1 LDDRGNVSP
10 SSAPAGAPRT
20 AGRVPRRS
28 KGTGP
33 QPYDF
38 RRPTK
43 LSREH
48 ARTLQMTYE
57 TFARQ
62 YATLLT
68 SSLRAVSQ
76 VALLSIEQLSYDE
89 YIAQI
94 GNPTLLTMV
103 TLDPLP
109 GITLFEMPVDTALA
123 CIDHL
128 LGGPGG
134 AQPQRQLSEIETG
147 LFRSMLDRILGEF
160 RYSFEGVKKIEPKA
174 GAIEYNPQFAQAAA
188 PSDPMVVAS
197 LEMRV
202 GSQECVATMCLP
214 FAAVMFALQKADDT
228 VTLTPAERQARE
240 LAHRN
245 LTAGLLGARLPVVV
259 RFGSTQMYPEQIVA
273 LEPGDVITLDH
284 PVNRPLTVST
294 ADIPLAH
301 AVPGN
306 HGARLACLVVD
317 PPREGPPERQARR

>member
-1 LDDRGNVSP
+1 MT
-10 SSAPAGAPRT
+10 SSFAPAGAPRT
-20 AGRVPRRS
+20 AGRLSRRS
-28 KGTGP
+28 KGVGP

-48 ARTLQMTYE
+48 ARTLQVTYE

-62 YATLLT
+62 YTTLLT
-68 SSLRAVSQ
+68 SSLRAISQ
-76 VALLSIEQLSYDE
+76 VNLLSIEQLSYDE

-103 TLDPLP
+103 TLSPLP
-109 GITLFEMPVDTALA
+109 GITLFEIPVDMALA

-128 LGGPGG
+128 LGGSGG
-134 AQPQRQLSEIETG
+134 AQPQRELSEIETV
-147 LFRSMLDRILGEF
+147 LFRGMLDRILGEF
-160 RYSFEGVKKIEPKA
+160 RYSFDTVKTIEPKA
-174 GAIEYNPQFAQAAA
+174 GSIEYNPQFAQAAA
-188 PSDPMVVAS
+188 PSDPMVVVS
-197 LEMRV
+197 LEMKV

-214 FAAVMFALQKADDT
+214 FAAVMTALQKADET
-228 VTLTPAERQARE
+228 QALTPVER
-240 LAHRN
+240 LAKDLSLRN
-245 LTAGLLGARLPVVV
+245 LTGGLLGAKLPVVV
-259 RFGSTQMYPEQIVA
+259 RFGTTTMYPEQIIA
-273 LEPGDVITLDH
+273 LEPGDVVSLNH

-294 ADIPLAH
+294 AGITLAH

-317 PPREGPPERQARR
+317 PPREDAGR

>member
-1 LDDRGNVSP
+1 MTS

-20 AGRVPRRS
+20 AGRLSRRS

-62 YATLLT
+62 YTTLLT

-76 VALLSIEQLSYDE
+76 VTLLSIEQLSYDE

-109 GITLFEMPVDTALA
+109 GITLFEIPVDMTLA

-134 AQPQRQLSEIETG
+134 AQPQRQLSEIETV
-147 LFRSMLDRILGEF
+147 LFRGLLDRILGEF
-160 RYSFEGVKKIEPKA
+160 RYSFDTVKKIEPKA

-188 PSDPMVVAS
+188 PSDPMVVVS
-197 LEMRV
+197 LEMKV

-214 FAAVMFALQKADDT
+214 FAAVMLALQKVDEALA
-228 VTLTPAERQARE
+228 LTPAERTAKE
-240 LAHRN
+240 LALRN
-245 LTAGLLGARLPVVV
+245 LTGGLLGAKLPVVV
-259 RFGSTQMYPEQIVA
+259 RFGTTQMYPEQIVA
-273 LEPGDVITLDH
+273 LEPGDVVSLNH

-294 ADIPLAH
+294 AGITLAH

-317 PPREGPPERQARR
+317 PPREDARR

>member
-1 LDDRGNVSP
+1 M
-10 SSAPAGAPRT
+10 T
-20 AGRVPRRS
+20 RRS

-48 ARTLQMTYE
+48 SRTLQIAYE

-62 YATLLT
+62 FTTQLT

-76 VALLSIEQLSYDE
+76 VNLLSIEQLSYDE
-89 YIAQI
+89 YIASI

-109 GITLFEMPVDTALA
+109 GITLFEIPVDTALA

-134 AQPQRQLSEIETG
+134 LQPQRQLSEIETV
-147 LFRSMLDRILGEF
+147 LFRALLDRILGEF
-160 RYSFEGVKKIEPKA
+160 RYSFETVKRIQPKA
-174 GAIEYNPQFAQAAA
+174 GTIEYNPQFAQAAA
-188 PSDPMVVAS
+188 PSDPMVVVS
-197 LEMRV
+197 LELKV
-202 GSQECVATMCLP
+202 GGQECISTMCLP
-214 FAAVMFALQKADDT
+214 LAAVMTALQKVDDA
-228 VTLTPAERQARE
+228 VALTPAERFARDTA
-240 LAHRN
+240 LRN
-245 LTAGLLGARLPVVV
+245 ITGGLLGAKVQVSV
-259 RFGSTQMYPEQIVA
+259 RFGTTQMGPEQIIA
-273 LEPGDVITLDH
+273 LEPGDVVTLDH
-284 PVNRPLTVST
+284 PVNRPLTLST
-294 ADIPLAH
+294 AGITLAH

-306 HGARLACLVVD
+306 QGARLACLVVD
-317 PPREGPPERQARR
+317 PPREDPRR

>member
-1 LDDRGNVSP
+1 MS
-10 SSAPAGAPRT
+10 
-20 AGRVPRRS
+20 RRS

-62 YATLLT
+62 YTTLLT
-68 SSLRAVSQ
+68 SSLRAISQ
-76 VALLSIEQLSYDE
+76 VNLLSIEQLSYDE

-109 GITLFEMPVDTALA
+109 GITLFEMPVDMALA
-123 CIDHL
+123 CLDHL

-134 AQPQRQLSEIETG
+134 PQPQRQLSEIETG
-147 LFRSMLDRILGEF
+147 LFRSLLDRILGEF
-160 RYSFEGVKKIEPKA
+160 RYSFDTVKKIEPKA

-188 PSDPMVVAS
+188 PSDPMVVVS
-197 LEMRV
+197 LEMKV
-202 GSQECVATMCLP
+202 GSQECVATMGLP
-214 FAAVMFALQKADDT
+214 FAAVMLALQKVDEGL
-228 VTLTPAERQARE
+228 TLTPAERLARE
-240 LAHRN
+240 LALRN
-245 LTAGLLGARLPVVV
+245 VTGSLLGAKLPVVV
-259 RFGSTQMYPEQIVA
+259 RFGTTQMYPEQIIA
-273 LEPGDVITLDH
+273 LEPGDVVTLDH
-284 PVNRPLTVST
+284 PVNQPLTVST
-294 ADIPLAH
+294 SGITLAH

-317 PPREGPPERQARR
+317 PPREDARR

>member
-1 LDDRGNVSP
+1 MSS
-10 SSAPAGAPRT
+10 SSAPAGASRS
-20 AGRVPRRS
+20 AGRLSRRS
-28 KGTGP
+28 KGAGP

-62 YATLLT
+62 YTTLLT
-68 SSLRAVSQ
+68 SSLRAISQ
-76 VALLSIEQLSYDE
+76 VSLVSIEQLSYDE

-109 GITLFEMPVDTALA
+109 GITLFELPLDMALA

-134 AQPQRQLSEIETG
+134 PQPQRQLSEIETV
-147 LFRSMLDRILGEF
+147 LFRGMLDRVLGEF
-160 RYSFEGVKKIEPKA
+160 RYSFDAVKKIEPKA

-188 PSDPMVVAS
+188 PSDPMVVVS
-197 LEMRV
+197 LEVKV
-202 GSQECVATMCLP
+202 GSQECIATMCLP
-214 FAAVMFALQKADDT
+214 FAAVMLALQKVDEALA
-228 VTLTPAERQARE
+228 LTPAERAAKE
-240 LAHRN
+240 TALRN
-245 LTAGLLGARLPVVV
+245 VTGGLLGAKLPVVV
-259 RFGSTQMYPEQIVA
+259 RFGVTQMYPEQIVA
-273 LEPGDVITLDH
+273 LEPGDVVSLGH

-294 ADIPLAH
+294 NGITLAH

-317 PPREGPPERQARR
+317 PPREDARR

>member
-1 LDDRGNVSP
+1 MDDRGNVSP
-10 SSAPAGAPRT
+10 SPTDAGTPRT
-20 AGRVPRRS
+20 TGRVNRRS

-48 ARTLQMTYE
+48 SRTLQIAYE

-62 YATLLT
+62 YTTLLT

-76 VALLSIEQLSYDE
+76 VSLLSIEQLSYDE
-89 YIAQI
+89 YIATI

-109 GITLFEMPVDTALA
+109 GIALLEIPVDTALA

-128 LGGPGG
+128 LGGSGG
-134 AQPQRQLSEIETG
+134 AQPQRQLSEIETV
-147 LFRSMLDRILGEF
+147 LFRGLLDRILGEF
-160 RYSFEGVKKIEPKA
+160 RYSFDTVKAIDPKA

-188 PSDPMVVAS
+188 PSDPMVVVS
-197 LEMRV
+197 LEMKV

-214 FAAVMFALQKADDT
+214 LAAVMVALQKADDT
-228 VTLTPAERQARE
+228 VALTPAERFAKA
-240 LAHRN
+240 LSIRN
-245 LTAGLLGARLPVVV
+245 ITGELLGAKVQVVV
-259 RFGSTQMYPEQIVA
+259 RFGTTQMMPEHIVA
-273 LEPGDVITLDH
+273 LQPGDVVTLDH
-284 PVNRPLTVST
+284 PLNRPLTVST
-294 ADIPLAH
+294 AGITLAH

-317 PPREGPPERQARR
+317 SPREDARR

>member
-1 LDDRGNVSP
+1 MPTDDRADVTS

-20 AGRVPRRS
+20 AGRLSRRS
-28 KGTGP
+28 KGAGP

-62 YATLLT
+62 YTTLLT
-68 SSLRAVSQ
+68 SSLRAISQ
-76 VALLSIEQLSYDE
+76 VSLLSIEQLSYDE

-109 GITLFEMPVDTALA
+109 GITLFEIPVDMALA

-134 AQPQRQLSEIETG
+134 AQPQRQLSEIETVLFRG
-147 LFRSMLDRILGEF
+147 LFDRILGEF
-160 RYSFEGVKKIEPKA
+160 RYSFETVKKLEPKA

-188 PSDPMVVAS
+188 PSDPMVVVS
-197 LEMRV
+197 LEMKV
-202 GSQECVATMCLP
+202 GGQECIATMCLP
-214 FAAVMFALQKADDT
+214 FAAVMLALQKADEALA
-228 VTLTPAERQARE
+228 LTPAERLSKE
-240 LAHRN
+240 LALRN
-245 LTAGLLGARLPVVV
+245 LTGGLLGAKLPVVV
-259 RFGSTQMYPEQIVA
+259 RFGTTQMYPEQIVA
-273 LEPGDVITLDH
+273 LEPGDVVTLDH

-294 ADIPLAH
+294 AGITLAH

-317 PPREGPPERQARR
+317 PPREDARR

>member
-1 LDDRGNVSP
+1 LDDRGHVS
-10 SSAPAGAPRT
+10 SSSVPAGAPR
-20 AGRVPRRS
+20 ASGRVTRRS

-48 ARTLQMTYE
+48 ARTLQIGYE

-62 YATLLT
+62 FTTLLT

-76 VALLSIEQLSYDE
+76 INLISIEQLSYDE
-89 YIAQI
+89 YIATI

-109 GITLFEMPVDTALA
+109 GITLLEIPIEAALT

-134 AQPQRQLSEIETG
+134 RQPQRQLSEIETV
-147 LFRSMLDRILGEF
+147 LFRGLLDRILGEF
-160 RYSFEGVKKIEPKA
+160 RYSFDAVKKLTPKA
-174 GAIEYNPQFAQAAA
+174 GSIEYNPQFAQAAA
-188 PSDPMVVAS
+188 PSDPMVVVS
-197 LEMRV
+197 LEMKV
-202 GSQECVATMCLP
+202 ASQECIATMCLP
-214 FAAVMFALQKADDT
+214 MVAVTQLLLKADDT
-228 VTLTPAERQARE
+228 VAITPAERLAKE
-240 LAHRN
+240 LSLRN
-245 LTAGLLGARLPVVV
+245 ITAGLLGAKVQVSV
-259 RFGSTQMYPEQIVA
+259 RFGCAQMGPEQIVA
-273 LEPGDVITLDH
+273 LEPGDVVTLDH
-284 PVNRPLTVST
+284 PVNRPLTLST
-294 ADIPLAH
+294 AGITMAH

-306 HGARLACLVVD
+306 QGARLACLIVD
-317 PPREGPPERQARR
+317 PPREDHRR

>member
-1 LDDRGNVSP
+1 MTS

-20 AGRVPRRS
+20 AGRLSRRS
-28 KGTGP
+28 KGAGP

-62 YATLLT
+62 YTTLLT
-68 SSLRAVSQ
+68 SSLRAISQ
-76 VALLSIEQLSYDE
+76 VSLLSIEQLSYDE

-109 GITLFEMPVDTALA
+109 GITLFEIPVDMAHA

-134 AQPQRQLSEIETG
+134 AQPQRQLSEIETVLFRG
-147 LFRSMLDRILGEF
+147 LFDRILGEF
-160 RYSFEGVKKIEPKA
+160 RYSFETVKKIEPKA
-174 GAIEYNPQFAQAAA
+174 GAIEYNPQFAQAAV
-188 PSDPMVVAS
+188 PSDPMVVVS
-197 LEMRV
+197 LEMKV
-202 GSQECVATMCLP
+202 GSQECIATMCLP
-214 FAAVMFALQKADDT
+214 FAAVMLALQKVDEGQ
-228 VTLTPAERQARE
+228 TLSAAERAAKE
-240 LAHRN
+240 LALRN
-245 LTAGLLGARLPVVV
+245 LTGGLLGAKLPVVV
-259 RFGSTQMYPEQIVA
+259 RFGTTSMYPEQIVA
-273 LEPGDVITLDH
+273 LEPGDVVTLDH

-294 ADIPLAH
+294 AGITLAH

-317 PPREGPPERQARR
+317 PPREDARR

>member
-1 LDDRGNVSP
+1 MTS

-20 AGRVPRRS
+20 AGRLSRRS
-28 KGTGP
+28 KGAGP

-62 YATLLT
+62 YTTLLT
-68 SSLRAVSQ
+68 SSLRAISQ
-76 VALLSIEQLSYDE
+76 VSLVSIEQLSYDE

-103 TLDPLP
+103 TLSPLP
-109 GITLFEMPVDTALA
+109 GITLLEIPVDMALA

-134 AQPQRQLSEIETG
+134 AQPQRELSEIETV
-147 LFRSMLDRILGEF
+147 LFRGLLDRILGEF
-160 RYSFEGVKKIEPKA
+160 RYSFDTVKKIEPKA

-188 PSDPMVVAS
+188 PSDPMVVVS
-197 LEMRV
+197 LEMKV
-202 GSQECVATMCLP
+202 GSQECIATMCLP
-214 FAAVMFALQKADDT
+214 FAAVMQALQKADEAAA
-228 VTLTPAERQARE
+228 LTPAERMAKE
-240 LAHRN
+240 LALRN
-245 LTAGLLGARLPVVV
+245 LTGGLLGAKLPVVV
-259 RFGSTQMYPEQIVA
+259 RFGTTQMYPEQIVA
-273 LEPGDVITLDH
+273 LEPGDVVSLGH

-294 ADIPLAH
+294 NGITLAH

-317 PPREGPPERQARR
+317 PPREDARR